1 MANGRRVIKISLV
14 SRSNLVEGIDASY
27 ISKCLHD
34 PENAPLCPIFKLGD
48 IVKLSGFNFET
59 IARVVRPVFIWTLT
73 LRHTITWWVVIVSR
87 QGGAIGIVVDWTCN
101 LDLDVK
107 HCKPK
112 YDFHGLYGNP
122 SETDKARASVG
133 YNFRSVS
140 ASASV
145 QLFLTSRSALC
156 DRTTELS
163 SLLSRHLRDLQR
175 LHTAIYLSTNTA
187 G

>member
-1 MANGRRVIKISLV
+1 M
-14 SRSNLVEGIDASY
+14 
-27 ISKCLHD
+27 
-34 PENAPLCPIFKLGD
+34 
-48 IVKLSGFNFET
+48 
-59 IARVVRPVFIWTLT
+59 
-73 LRHTITWWVVIVSR
+73 VSR

-145 QLFLTSRSALC
+145 RLFLTSRSAFC

-163 SLLSRHLRDLQR
+163 SVLSRHLRDMQR
-175 LHTAIYLSTNTA
+175 PRTANHLSTNTA
-187 G
+187 GVVWRYLISDPVSAVYPLSSFNLKPTCSNRSSFSSTLVQFPA